1 MIISIDKN
9 TPTSNLLNVKVSSI
23 ITDNILRGTV
33 KDIQITDTDEF
44 WLFIFYLEEGNQI
57 EIKKI
62 KNIC

>member
-9 TPTSNLLNVKVSSI
+9 TPTSSLLNVKVGSI

>member
-1 MIISIDKN
+1 
-9 TPTSNLLNVKVSSI
+9 
-23 ITDNILRGTV
+23 V

>member
-9 TPTSNLLNVKVSSI
+9 TPTSNLLNVKVGSI

>member
-9 TPTSNLLNVKVSSI
+9 TPTSNLLNVKVGSI
-23 ITDNILRGTV
+23 ITDNILSGTV

>member
-9 TPTSNLLNVKVSSI
+9 IPTSNLLNVKVGSI